1 MRVLRNESGSGQDI
15 PVRRRIL
22 ELNPMHPLVTGLQQ
36 AHKNRGDDSMLAE
49 LAQTAETAALLY
61 DGTALLAEG
70 GVPEDLAK
78 FAGLLADRLARTV

>member
-22 ELNPMHPLVTGLQQ
+22 ELNPKHPLVTGLQQ

-49 LAQTAETAALLY
+49 LAETAVLLY

-70 GVPEDLAK
+70 GVPEDPAK